1 MTNDYD
7 QELDLGEDESLPWLA
22 DDEPEVEAF
31 DTGRLVGIALLGV
44 AALALLGAGVWY
56 VVTRTGGAGPE
67 PDGSLIAA
75 PEGPYRTAPENA
87 GGKEFEGTGDTSFV
101 VGEGQTREARIA
113 DAPEPATLPSPSVD
127 GSEPT
132 PEPEPQVARR
142 YTAPP
147 AGTAVQVG
155 AYSNRADALKGWETL
170 LRQTEA
176 LQGVEYRIVEGQA
189 DIGRVHRL
197 QAAAGSGSAAR
208 TLCARLKADGLACQ
222 VK

>member
-7 QELDLGEDESLPWLA
+7 QELDLGDDESLPWLA
-22 DDEPEVEAF
+22 DDEPEVQTS
-31 DTGRLVGIALLGV
+31 DTGRLVGIALLGL
-44 AALALLGAGVWY
+44 AALALLGAGVWF
-56 VVTRTGGAGPE
+56 VLTRTGGTGPE

-75 PEGPYRTAPENA
+75 PEGPYRTAPEDA
-87 GGKEFEGTGDTSFV
+87 GGREFEGTGDTSFV
-101 VGEGQTREARIA
+101 VGEGQTREGRIA
-113 DAPEPATLPSPSVD
+113 DAPEPAALPTPSID
-127 GSEPT
+127 GNEPT
-132 PEPEPQVARR
+132 PETRTALR

-155 AYSNRADALKGWETL
+155 AYSNRTDALEGWETL
-170 LRQTEA
+170 RRQTEA

-197 QAAAGSGSAAR
+197 QAAVGSAAAAR
-208 TLCARLKADGLACQ
+208 SLCDRLRADGLPCQ